1 MSTAGSR
8 VAIAVGVLF
17 GVLLVGTWVFRLPC
31 PKVPEA
37 SSTGRSAQRG
47 SGAAAANAVSG
58 VSGPN
63 AAEARS
69 AIERAVRWLRSI
81 QIEPVADGIEGFRY
95 YVLEVRSWHVLYL
108 YESDR
113 ARKEDYRK
121 ALLTRLA
128 PLGDGSRLSGILET
142 SKAPKFIAELLVAL
156 LIARDVG
163 HDLPAIE
170 KRLPE
175 LLRAGI
181 EVPARPVPLQIALA
195 GLIESIGLK
204 QGATTA
210 ELRPRGMLQTRPKE
224 SKTGV
229 MEAYLL
235 THEIFGLC
243 DYGMRPLELAPD
255 ERDWLERTLPFWA
268 LFYRLARRTDIGS
281 ELLICN
287 QVLGTSNTYE
297 YGEGLAYLL
306 ECQSPEGYFTEPAQG
321 EAAAGFRPA
330 DRIHLFQVGLQAV
343 LAHEALVEGRGPLAS
358 TLKRGI

>member
-1 MSTAGSR
+1 VSANEVAG
-8 VAIAVGVLF
+8 VA
-17 GVLLVGTWVFRLPC
+17 
-31 PKVPEA
+31 
-37 SSTGRSAQRG
+37 
-47 SGAAAANAVSG
+47 
-58 VSGPN
+58 GPS
-63 AAEARS
+63 AAEARA
-69 AIERAVRWLRSI
+69 AIDRAVRWLRSI
-81 QIEPVADGIEGFRY
+81 EIDPVAGGIEGFRY

-108 YESDR
+108 YEADR
-113 ARKEDYRK
+113 ARKEEYRK
-121 ALLTRLA
+121 ALQARLA

-142 SKAPKFIAELLVAL
+142 NKAPKFIAELLVAL
-156 LIARDVG
+156 VIARDAG

-170 KRLPE
+170 KRLPD

-204 QGATTA
+204 QGATTP
-210 ELRPRGMLQTRPKE
+210 ELRSRGMLQTRPKE

-255 ERDWLERTLPFWA
+255 ERAWLERTLPFWA

-281 ELLICN
+281 EILICN
-287 QVLGTSNTYE
+287 QVVGTSNTYE
-297 YGEGLAYLL
+297 YGEGLTYLL
-306 ECQSPEGYFTEPAQG
+306 ECQSPDGYFTEPAQG

-343 LAHEALVEGRGPLAS
+343 LAHEALAEGRGPLAA
-358 TLKRGI
+358 TLKRGR